1 MDRSTFLIGF
11 VNMWQGFFEVISVLF
26 LVEECAYYKV
36 SGALKEKKQ
45 YVMNIFYILGELEV
59 LLSISGYQKKL
70 KGLLC
75 KSNFYKR
82 SFLRY

>member
-36 SGALKEKKQ
+36 SGALKEKKTIC
-45 YVMNIFYILGELEV
+45 NEYIL
-59 LLSISGYQKKL
+59 Y
-70 KGLLC
+70 
-75 KSNFYKR
+75 FR
-82 SFLRY
+82 